1 MDNKS
6 YKIKDIVTGEIKTWT
21 IEQILNEINR
31 DNSSE
36 WQNYNEDDWLEGW
49 EEWVEG
55 EFYTLIK

>member
-6 YKIKDIVTGEIKTWT
+6 YKIKDVVTGEIKTWT
-21 IEQILNEINR
+21 IDQILHEINR
-31 DNSSE
+31 DHSSE
-36 WQNYNEDDWLEGW
+36 WQDYNEDDWLEGW